1 MRLNKFQ
8 KYWVFLLIAL
18 FFVFAFIQVSN
29 VSADIGPKP
38 SFSFVFD
45 FTALASNPEIEQVI
59 LYQCIDL
66 DCAEREVLPEVPGQK
81 FECDQEGCY
90 VSLLTGRA
98 AWQIEVVLPDKTLLS
113 KPFEKEGF
121 YSTYQITFTEDQLDI
136 ELISAS
142 ERVGAELGTNPA
154 LQTDSSRRANMV
166 IAGVLTLLIE
176 LPLAA
181 LLLILFKAGFKN
193 TIWVLVGNLITIPI
207 VWLVLPTLSL
217 AVWLMSSLV
226 LLTSTG
232 IEGVILGLRGGEK
245 MTWKA
250 AWIISLVINAASF
263 IFGLFIF

>member
-1 MRLNKFQ
+1 MRLIKFQ

-18 FFVFAFIQVSN
+18 IFVFAFIQVSN
-29 VSADIGPKP
+29 VSADIGPHP
-38 SFSFVFD
+38 SLSFVFD

-81 FECDQEGCY
+81 FECDEEGCY

-98 AWQIEVVLPDKTLLS
+98 AWQIEIVLPDKILLS

-121 YSTYQITFTEDQLDI
+121 YSTYQITFTENQ
-136 ELISAS
+136 
-142 ERVGAELGTNPA
+142 TNPA

-181 LLLILFKAGFKN
+181 LLLILFKSGFKN

-207 VWLVLPTLSL
+207 IWLVLPTLSL

-250 AWIISLVINAASF
+250 AWIISLVMNAASF
-263 IFGLFIF
+263 IFGLFII